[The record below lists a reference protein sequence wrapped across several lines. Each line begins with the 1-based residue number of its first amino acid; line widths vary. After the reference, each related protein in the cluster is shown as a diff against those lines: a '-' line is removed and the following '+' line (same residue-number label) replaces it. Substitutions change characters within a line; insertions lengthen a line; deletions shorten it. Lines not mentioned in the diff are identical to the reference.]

1 MYGSG
6 GYWEMTGYPMFKRQ
20 DEVDPSASPEERA
33 AAAAKPAIVDITMH
47 MQEGEQF
54 FVNRITFTG
63 NTVTRDRGHP
73 PARSTWS
80 KAACSTRK
88 R

>member
-6 GYWEMTGYPMFKRQ
+6 GYWEMTGYPMFKRH
-20 DEVDPSASPEERA
+20 DEVEPNASPEERA

-63 NTVTRDRGHP
+63 NTVTRDRVIRREI
-73 PARSTWS
+73 AWS